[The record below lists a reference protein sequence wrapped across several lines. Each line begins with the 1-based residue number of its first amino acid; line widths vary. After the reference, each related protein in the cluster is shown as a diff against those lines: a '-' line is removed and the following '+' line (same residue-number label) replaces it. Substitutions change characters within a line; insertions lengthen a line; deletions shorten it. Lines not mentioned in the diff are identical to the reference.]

1 MCQIPAFPDGQEL
14 IGVIGQGQT
23 LRLWGFGFSGSLRVQ
38 KLCGDFSSSALA
50 RTEQWETLSPPTPG
64 GFTLLWETPEKPH
77 LSVVP
82 GWDSLIDLT
91 KLFPS
96 VTHPPS
102 DSHTPWS
109 QRRAAAARGKPLT
122 VGFGRKR
129 LVMPICAL
137 GVLQLAQIIRQRHQ
151 EE

>member
-1 MCQIPAFPDGQEL
+1 MCHIPASPDGREL

-50 RTEQWETLSPPTPG
+50 RIERWETLLAPG
-64 GFTLLWETPEKPH
+64 GFPLLWETPEKQHP
-77 LSVVP
+77 SVVP
-82 GWDSLIDLT
+82 RWDSLIDLT
-91 KLFPS
+91 RLFPS

-109 QRRAAAARGKPLT
+109 QRRAVAARGKPLT
-122 VGFGRKR
+122 AGFGRKR
-129 LVMPICAL
+129 LVTPICAL
-137 GVLQLAQIIRQRHQ
+137 GVLQLTQIIRQRH
-151 EE
+151 EEE